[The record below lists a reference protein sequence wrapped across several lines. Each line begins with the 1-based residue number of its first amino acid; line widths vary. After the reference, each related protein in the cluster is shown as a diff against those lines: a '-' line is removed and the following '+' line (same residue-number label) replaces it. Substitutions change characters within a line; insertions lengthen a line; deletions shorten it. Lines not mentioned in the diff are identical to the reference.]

1 MWAEPVDD
9 GVVTPDTSVVR
20 RFSDAEDDS
29 GDDGRSKF
37 VGRLFCG
44 GILGIRNDDSGAK
57 SPVAPLPE
65 PDAPDACVV
74 SGDDP

>member
-29 GDDGRSKF
+29 GDDGRYKF